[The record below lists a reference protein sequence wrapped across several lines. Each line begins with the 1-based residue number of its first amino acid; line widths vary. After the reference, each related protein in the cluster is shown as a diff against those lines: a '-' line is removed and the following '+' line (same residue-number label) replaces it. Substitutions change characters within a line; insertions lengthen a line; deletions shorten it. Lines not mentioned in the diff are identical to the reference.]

1 MLFVELQDGLQSL
14 CVYNHLEFLIWSCLF
29 LISMTTFLLE
39 IHRCYRIQILNKW
52 QIPKLEMNEQD
63 IQEEVNAA
71 EEEPL

>member
-1 MLFVELQDGLQSL
+1 
-14 CVYNHLEFLIWSCLF
+14 
-29 LISMTTFLLE
+29 MTTFLLE

-63 IQEEVNAA
+63 KQEEVNAA